1 MISCHRA
8 IPHPWAPKLWCMAAN
23 SNSSRPVQRLTL
35 QKSMKIEHLKTVPS
49 AQMGVSESGLDDPH
63 FPQKDAH

>member
-1 MISCHRA
+1 
-8 IPHPWAPKLWCMAAN
+8 MAAN